1 MKICI
6 VGGGT
11 TGWWCAAYM
20 ERNLP
25 DADITLI
32 ESNTIPIIGVGE
44 STLPMI
50 KTFFDNMGLDESDWM
65 PEAHAIHKIGNI
77 KQGWTSPD
85 DQEFPFTFWYND
97 NQAFDSWV
105 PGYFSGYK
113 TKQDINPDLYD
124 QGGWK
129 SVAYHLDADKAGK
142 FLRTRCNRVHHIIDT
157 LTELPA
163 GYDLYIDCT
172 GFSRRF
178 VKDNSTTVFP
188 HHLVNSVWVCPYEL
202 DVHEPYTRS
211 IARPHGW
218 QFIIGLTN
226 RIGTGYVF
234 SDKHI
239 SEEQALDAFLEYNRH
254 RKPFMEKTPRLLKWK
269 PEILTNPWADNVVAI
284 GLAAG
289 FLDPLE
295 SNALFMTQFQIT
307 QLVEC
312 IKRGNGSRAYNRAT
326 RLLWRQNHEYI
337 YHHYALSNRTDTEF
351 WKYYSQHDVRKSL
364 WDNYKQ
370 RGNKYTQLFPD
381 SIWATLGLYYG
392 EFTHY
397 EKK

>member
-6 VGGGT
+6 IGGGT

-32 ESNTIPIIGVGE
+32 ESNTIPIVGVGE

-50 KTFFDNMGLDESDWM
+50 KTFFDDMGLDEADWM
-65 PEAHAIHKIGNI
+65 PEANAIHKIGNI
-77 KQGWTSPD
+77 KQGWTQPFD
-85 DQEFPFTFWYND
+85 DEFPFTFWYND
-97 NQAFDSWV
+97 NNVFDTWIQK
-105 PGYFSGYK
+105 YLAADCDK
-113 TKQDINPDLYD
+113 TDINPDLYEH
-124 QGGWK
+124 GGWK
-129 SVAYHLDADKAGK
+129 SVAYHLDAEQAGQV
-142 FLRTRCNRVHHIIDT
+142 LRRRCTRVNHVIDT
-157 LTELPA
+157 LDGLPD

-172 GFSRRF
+172 GFARRF
-178 VKDNSTTVFP
+178 VKDKSTTEFP
-188 HHLVNSVWVCPYEL
+188 HHLVNSAWVCPYQL
-202 DVHEPYTRS
+202 DKHEPYTRS
-211 IARPHGW
+211 IARSSGW

-234 SDKHI
+234 SDKYI
-239 SEEQALDAFLEYNRH
+239 SDNDALQDFKNFNRH
-254 RKPFMEKTPRLLKWK
+254 RKPFEDKQPRLLKWK
-269 PEILTNPWADNVVAI
+269 PEVLTNPWTDNVVAI
-284 GLAAG
+284 GLANG

-312 IKRGNGSRAYNRAT
+312 IKRGYSNKTYNKAN
-326 RLLWRQNHEYI
+326 RLMWLQNHEYI
-337 YHHYALSNRTDTEF
+337 YHHYALSDRTDSNF
-351 WKYYSQHDVRKSL
+351 WLYYSGHDVRKSL
-364 WDNYKQ
+364 WENYKA

-381 SIWATLGLYYG
+381 SIWATLGLYYD
-392 EFTHY
+392 EFTYY